1 LTSRA
6 PLKYTETQRY
16 RDDTRFAGR
25 SGNIAVLFNHSQRV
39 RKIAMSFFFKLKLR
53 RTLFGDR
60 RHGCRRDASPTP
72 EQSTER
78 RDWIVNRI
86 ANKLSLNAEQ
96 KPLLTALID
105 QANVQR
111 QAMVGNTTD
120 PRAELRSWFAGSSF
134 DSDRALALI
143 NNKADTVQLKSP
155 ETLAA
160 LAAFYDHLNPAQQQ
174 RVRDFMDGRRHGWF
188 RRC

>member
-1 LTSRA
+1 M
-6 PLKYTETQRY
+6 
-16 RDDTRFAGR
+16 
-25 SGNIAVLFNHSQRV
+25 FNHSQRV

-53 RTLFGDR
+53 RALFGVGGCGG

-72 EQSTER
+72 GQCTEQ

-86 ANKLSLNAEQ
+86 TDKLSLNAEQ
-96 KPLLTALID
+96 KPLLAALID

-111 QAMVGNTTD
+111 QAMVGSTTD

-143 NNKADTVQLKSP
+143 NNKADIVQRKSP

-174 RVRDFMDGRRHGWF
+174 RVRDFMDGRRRGWF
-188 RRC
+188 RCC